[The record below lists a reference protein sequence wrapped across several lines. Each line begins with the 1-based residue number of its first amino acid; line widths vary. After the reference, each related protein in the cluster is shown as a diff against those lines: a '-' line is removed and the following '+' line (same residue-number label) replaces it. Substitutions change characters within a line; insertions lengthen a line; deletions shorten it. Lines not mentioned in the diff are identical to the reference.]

1 MCILWTKH
9 LINLELGLSLK
20 IPVMCILWTKN
31 LINLELGLSLE
42 IPVMCILWTKHLI
55 NLNLGCVTMLS
66 FIPSTYQGT
75 CNQEKS
81 EHFIYVYKPN
91 LKETKPQSSEAIS
104 EKYLQILEEI
114 FYMYIYKYMSVFS
127 KYKYIIIATLGPIL
141 KSQLS

>member
-1 MCILWTKH
+1 
-9 LINLELGLSLK
+9 
-20 IPVMCILWTKN
+20 
-31 LINLELGLSLE
+31 
-42 IPVMCILWTKHLI
+42 MCILWTKHLI

-91 LKETKPQSSEAIS
+91 LKETKLKSSETIS

-114 FYMYIYKYMSVFS
+114 FYMYIYTYMSVFS
-127 KYKYIIIATLGPIL
+127 IYKYIIIITIILRNICNGELMCIFMHVLVFVDKGPTFIY
-141 KSQLS
+141 KEIIYIC